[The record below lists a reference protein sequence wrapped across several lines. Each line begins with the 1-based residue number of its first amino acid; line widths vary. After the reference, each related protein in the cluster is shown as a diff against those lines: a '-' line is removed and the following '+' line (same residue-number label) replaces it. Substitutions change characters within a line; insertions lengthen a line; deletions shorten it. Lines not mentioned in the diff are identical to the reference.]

1 MSEKQTEAESHTELL
16 RLEFQNVLERSR
28 DPASIACLKTLIQT
42 ADQIPA
48 DIFDIYTELFE
59 ELPDTELHQ
68 EMLTEV
74 RDGCWLP
81 KTATEFV
88 ERFISRTTGTN
99 S

>member
-1 MSEKQTEAESHTELL
+1 MAQGQTEADFRVEIL
-16 RLEFQNVLERSR
+16 RHDFEGALERCQ
-28 DPASIACLKTLIQT
+28 DPAGIECLKTLIQT

-68 EMLTEV
+68 EMLSEV
-74 RDGCWLP
+74 RGGWWLP

-88 ERFISRTTGTN
+88 ERFISRTIGTK
-99 S
+99 